1 MIRYGIAALAAL
13 LITGLIMV
21 AAAQLVRERPQ
32 RHDISMPTTVS
43 LVTVPRDEEAPEETE
58 EKPPEPPRKEP
69 QLDFA
74 PELPT
79 PSLTAPALTGPAV
92 DLDPALF
99 RGTAPAGPMIF
110 EAAELDRAPRAVV
123 RRQPQYPYRARQR
136 RVEGR
141 VKVRFLVQ
149 TDGSVSQITILESE
163 PAGTFDQAVIDAVS
177 GWRFEAGRL
186 AGEPV
191 AAWIVTPILFDLDGG
206 R

>member
-32 RHDISMPTTVS
+32 RHDITMPTAVS
-43 LVTVPRDEEAPEETE
+43 LVNVPREEQVEEE
-58 EKPPEPPRKEP
+58 VDRKPPEPPRREP
-69 QLDFA
+69 EVDFA
-74 PELPT
+74 PELPA

-92 DLDPALF
+92 ALDPTLF
-99 RGTAPAGPMIF
+99 GGVAPSGPMVF
-110 EAAELDRAPRAVV
+110 EAADLDRAPRAVV

-149 TDGSVSQITILESE
+149 TDGSVSRITILESE
-163 PAGTFDQAVIDAVS
+163 PEGTFDQAVIDAVS